1 MSIAN
6 GTEEH
11 YLQTRA
17 FKHMWARHVAQKAF
31 DEDVQAAAK
40 RVVQARQND
49 PDLPIDDELSEKS
62 GVITMLK
69 GTQEMTGVGLVP
81 RESNHI
87 EIGII
92 GAGVSGLFTALL
104 FDWLN
109 EECKDLGLKIDYD
122 IMEAAK
128 MDRLGGR
135 LYTHRFSCD
144 EHDYYDVGAMR
155 FPNNTIMKR
164 TFQLFNYIG
173 LEPGK
178 GGLIPYYL
186 EDNHNVCPSYF
197 NDVPSVGNVWTTG
210 ANDPFKIN
218 SGLPEE
224 AKIPVDILQE
234 DPSNLIKKALKG
246 FIDVAKVHLDA
257 AVKEND
263 ENGPKTT
270 KLWKLLME
278 ADKLSVRQFLSSG
291 EPHKKG
297 DDAPKE
303 EIKEGTMPKGPG
315 FNYNTVEWL
324 ESATYGTGWYDQ
336 SLTECVLEELDFST
350 PEQKPGQPKIN
361 YWWCI
366 DGGAQMIAKKMAKKI
381 KQPIQYNS
389 QVVAIDA
396 QVSKRKGEDPK
407 KFDPKKYT
415 PMKLRITKNQTTKE
429 KEYFAVFNSTTLG
442 ALQRMDLKDAGLLW
456 GTKQAIR
463 ALGYGASCK
472 VAIKFE
478 TAWWQMAPFN
488 ITQGGVAHTDLPL
501 RVCVYPSYNIES
513 NEGEA
518 WDPKKPAVLL
528 CSYTWGQD
536 AQRIG
541 SLISA
546 DTPKNEEQLLSV
558 LLHDLALLHSKD
570 NDDWPYGKLLAR
582 LKDEYQDHH
591 AYDWYR
597 DENMSGAF
605 AYFGP
610 SQFSNMWQE
619 IIKPNAFG
627 QLYLIGEASSSHH
640 AWIVG
645 ALESVIRAVYLMFE
659 GLQKQDPD
667 NKAYKKVVE
676 LLSQGPDVPKEK
688 EGGDVFGGFPKPGEN
703 LQQPQKMPSGLP
715 FHPLPEE
722 MPTRQLEVS
731 HKTRLVRDPLEVKLG
746 DDVSLL
752 FSTAM
757 ITLSLIESFF
767 ELQIDEPKDKPQ

>member
-1 MSIAN
+1 MSPSQ
-6 GTEEH
+6 EH
-11 YLQTRA
+11 HLQTQA

-31 DEDVQAAAK
+31 EEDVQAAAK
-40 RVVQARQND
+40 RVVQAQALN
-49 PDLPIDDELSEKS
+49 PDLIDDEKQVREDE
-62 GVITMLK
+62 GVSKILK
-69 GTQEMTGVGLVP
+69 KTQKLTGTGFVP
-81 RESNHI
+81 RKSNEL

-92 GAGVSGLFTALL
+92 GAGVGGLFTAMV

-122 IMEAAK
+122 IIEAAK
-128 MDRLGGR
+128 MNRLGGR
-135 LYTHRFSCD
+135 LYAHRFSYE

-173 LEPGK
+173 LKPGK
-178 GGLIPYYL
+178 GGLIPYYIDD
-186 EDNHNVCPSYF
+186 EENVCPTYF
-197 NDVPSVGNVWTTG
+197 NDVSSVGNVWT
-210 ANDPFKIN
+210 ADADDPFKIN
-218 SGLPEE
+218 SGLPDG
-224 AKIPVDILQE
+224 AKIPEHLLKVN
-234 DPSNLIKKALKG
+234 PSKLVSQALEYFLEVAKGQFKKA
-246 FIDVAKVHLDA
+246 IDEK
-257 AVKEND
+257 D
-263 ENGPKTT
+263 ENGKEHT
-270 KLWKLLME
+270 KLWELLME
-278 ADKLSVRQFLSSG
+278 SDKLSTRQFLASG
-291 EPHKKG
+291 DG
-297 DDAPKE
+297 DRKRQQKIPLDNSGPIPE
-303 EIKEGTMPKGPG
+303 GPG
-315 FNYNTVEWL
+315 FNYNTIEWL

-336 SLTECVLEELDFST
+336 SLTECVLEELDFGT
-350 PEQKPGQPKIN
+350 PETPGVN
-361 YWWCI
+361 YWWCV
-366 DGGAQMIAKKMAKKI
+366 DGGSQTIARRMAKMI
-381 KQPIQYNS
+381 KKPVQYNS

-396 QVSKRKGEDPK
+396 QVALRKEKEKDRKEGKEVD
-407 KFDPKKYT
+407 DYT
-415 PMKLRITKNQTTKE
+415 SMKLRINKNHLVKE

-472 VAIKFE
+472 VGIKFE
-478 TAWWQMAPFN
+478 TAWWQKAPFN
-488 ITQGGVAHTDLPL
+488 IKKGGIAHTDLPL

-513 NEGEA
+513 NEGPD
-518 WDPKKPAVLL
+518 WDADKPAVLL

-541 SLISA
+541 SLISP

-558 LLHDLALLHSKD
+558 LLHDLALLHSKQTD
-570 NDDWPYGKLLAR
+570 YSYDQLLAL
-582 LKDEYQDHH
+582 LKDQYQDHH

-619 IIKPNAFG
+619 IIKPNAYG

-667 NKAYKKVVE
+667 NKAYKRAIE
-676 LLSQGPDVPKEK
+676 LLSKEAPQ
-688 EGGDVFGGFPKPGEN
+688 EGGDVFGGFPGDKPQE
-703 LQQPQKMPSGLP
+703 PQKMPSGLP

-722 MPTRQLEVS
+722 MPKRQLEVGS
-731 HKTRLVRDPLEVKLG
+731 GVELIRNPLKDATTG
-746 DDVSLL
+746 DATSLL
-752 FSTAM
+752 FSSAM
-757 ITLSLIESFF
+757 ITLSLIESYF
-767 ELQIDEPKDKPQ
+767 ELQADGWANKPQ